1 MSEAISNPCA
11 APPER
16 DKSATVLAI
25 DTTAGQCSVALLSP
39 DSAMVRVE
47 TMIQGHSRAVLPM
60 VDGLLGSSG
69 IAASAID
76 LIGFGSGPG
85 SFTGLRVACGVA
97 QGLGFG
103 WGRPLVAV
111 DAMRTLALQAAQA
124 AFQAGASPAW
134 LMVALDVRM
143 GEVCHAV
150 FRYADL
156 ADAKGWP
163 VPVAG
168 PVIASPAQ
176 AMTVFDAFSGEAA
189 WLAGDGFQGYPAL
202 ADWAQQA
209 GDLHQ
214 RPDAAVQPDALAVA
228 RLALLGWQQGRS
240 IDAALA
246 APDYLRDKVALD
258 VTEQAALR
266 ATMKAARD
274 IGRLA

>member
-1 MSEAISNPCA
+1 MSEAISDPCA
-11 APPER
+11 VLPER
-16 DKSATVLAI
+16 DKSVTVLAI

-39 DSAMVRVE
+39 DGAMLRVE

-124 AFQAGASPAW
+124 AAQAGASPAW

-156 ADAKGWP
+156 VGAKGWP
-163 VPVAG
+163 LPLAG
-168 PVIASPAQ
+168 PVIGSPAQ
-176 AMTVFDAFSGEAA
+176 AMAVFDEFAGEAA
-189 WLAGDGFQGYPAL
+189 WLAGDGFQGYPVL
-202 ADWAQQA
+202 ADWALQA
-209 GDLHQ
+209 GDLRQ

-228 RLALLGWQQGRS
+228 RLALIGWQQGRS

-274 IGRLA
+274 AGRLA

>member
-1 MSEAISNPCA
+1 MFESSE

-16 DKSATVLAI
+16 DKAVTVLAI

-39 DSAMVRVE
+39 DGCIAHVE
-47 TMIQGHSRAVLPM
+47 TMTQGHSRAVLPM
-60 VDGLLGSSG
+60 VDGVLGSSG

-124 AFQAGASPAW
+124 AAQAGASPVW

-150 FRYADL
+150 FSYADL
-156 ADAKGWP
+156 SGAKGWP
-163 VPVAG
+163 APVGG
-168 PVIASPAQ
+168 PVIGSPVQ
-176 AMTVFDAFSGEAA
+176 ATAVFDEFSGEAA
-189 WLAGDGFQGYPAL
+189 WLAGDGFQRYPVL
-202 ADWAQQA
+202 AEWAQQA
-209 GDLHQ
+209 GDLRQ
-214 RPDAAVQPDALAVA
+214 RPESAVQPDARAVA
-228 RLALLGWQQGRS
+228 RLALLGWQHGRS

-274 IGRLA
+274 AGRLA

>member
-1 MSEAISNPCA
+1 MSEAISDSCA
-11 APPER
+11 ATPER
-16 DKSATVLAI
+16 DQSVTVLAI

-39 DSAMVRVE
+39 DGCMVRVE
-47 TMIQGHSRAVLPM
+47 AMIQGHSRAVLPM

-124 AFQAGASPAW
+124 AGEAGASPAW

-156 ADAKGWP
+156 AGARGWP
-163 VPVAG
+163 VPVAS
-168 PVIASPAQ
+168 PVIGSPAQ
-176 AMTVFDAFSGEAA
+176 AMTVFDEFAGEVA

-209 GDLHQ
+209 GDLRQ

-274 IGRLA
+274 AGRLA

>member
-1 MSEAISNPCA
+1 MSEAMSEPCA

-16 DKSATVLAI
+16 FNAVTVLAI

-39 DSAMVRVE
+39 RACMVRVE

-60 VDGLLGSSG
+60 IDDLLGSSG
-69 IAASAID
+69 FTASAID

-124 AFQAGASPAW
+124 AGEAGASPAW

-150 FRYADL
+150 FRFADL
-156 ADAKGWP
+156 AGAKGWP
-163 VPVAG
+163 APMAG
-168 PVIASPAQ
+168 PVIGSPAQ
-176 AMTVFDAFSGEAA
+176 AMTVFDEFSGEAA
-189 WLAGDGFQGYPAL
+189 WLAGDGFQSYPVL
-202 ADWAQQA
+202 ADWALQA
-209 GDLHQ
+209 GDTRQ
-214 RPDAAVQPDALAVA
+214 RPDRAVQPDALAVA
-228 RLALLGWQQGRS
+228 RLARLGWQQGRS
-240 IDAALA
+240 IAAALA

-274 IGRLA
+274 AGRLA

>member
-1 MSEAISNPCA
+1 MSESSASQ
-11 APPER
+11 PER
-16 DKSATVLAI
+16 DKAVTVLAI
-25 DTTAGQCSVALLSP
+25 DTTAGQCSVALLGP
-39 DSAMVRVE
+39 HGCAVRVE

-60 VDGLLGSSG
+60 IDELLGSAG
-69 IAASAID
+69 VVASAID

-124 AFQAGASPAW
+124 AQAVGGAGASPAW

-150 FRYADL
+150 FRHADL
-156 ADAKGWP
+156 VGSQPWSA
-163 VPVAG
+163 PVAG
-168 PVIASPAQ
+168 PVIGSPAL
-176 AMTVFDAFSGEAA
+176 AMTVFDAFAGEPA
-189 WLAGDGFQGYPAL
+189 WLAGDGFQSYPAL
-202 ADWAQQA
+202 GDWAGQA
-209 GDLHQ
+209 GDLRQ
-214 RPDAAVQPDALAVA
+214 RPDSAVQPDAAAVA
-228 RLALLGWQQGRS
+228 HLALLGWQQGRS

-258 VTEQAALR
+258 VAEQAALR

-274 IGRLA
+274 AGALR

>member
-1 MSEAISNPCA
+1 MSEPRA

-16 DKSATVLAI
+16 DTPVTVLAV
-25 DTTAGQCSVALLSP
+25 DTTAGQCSVALLGP
-39 DSAMVRVE
+39 RGGTVRVE
-47 TMIQGHSRAVLPM
+47 PMIQGHSRAVLPM
-60 VDGLLGSSG
+60 IDSVLGSAG

-124 AFQAGASPAW
+124 AGEAGASPAW

-156 ADAKGWP
+156 AGASGWP
-163 VPVAG
+163 APLAG
-168 PVIASPAQ
+168 PVIGSPAQ
-176 AMTVFDAFSGEAA
+176 AMTAFDEFAGEAA
-189 WLAGDGFQGYPAL
+189 WLAGDGFHGYPVL
-202 ADWAQQA
+202 TDWALQA
-209 GDLHQ
+209 GDMLT
-214 RPDAAVQPDALAVA
+214 RPDTAVQPDALAVA

-258 VTEQAALR
+258 VIEQATLR

-274 IGRLA
+274 AGRLA